1 MGDFEMINPFLFG
14 LRSEKTSL
22 EACADPAAGLAE
34 AEAQRARGK
43 AEHVEDRLDRLVL
56 VNMALWSLIQEKTG
70 LSEQDLMDRV
80 QQVDL
85 ADGQLDGKARKPL
98 AKCPDCDRVMSPRH
112 KRCLY
117 CGADRL
123 DYSAVDSA
131 R

>member
-1 MGDFEMINPFLFG
+1 MVNPFFFG
-14 LRSEKTSL
+14 LAASGIPQNDSETAMSGV
-22 EACADPAAGLAE
+22 AAGGSERAVNEVSHLA
-34 AEAQRARGK
+34 
-43 AEHVEDRLDRLVL
+43 DRLDRLVL
-56 VNMALWSLIQEKTG
+56 VNMAMWSLLQEKTG
-70 LSEQDLMDRV
+70 LTEQDLMDRV

-123 DYSAVDSA
+123 DYSAFDSA

>member
-1 MGDFEMINPFLFG
+1 MSNSFFFG
-14 LRSEKTSL
+14 LRPDSPCMAPS
-22 EACADPAAGLAE
+22 ADPAAGLAE
-34 AEAQRARGK
+34 AEAQRARGT
-43 AEHVEDRLDRLVL
+43 AEHVEDRMDRLVL

-70 LSEQDLMDRV
+70 LTEQNLMDRV

-117 CGADRL
+117 CGAERL
-123 DYSAVDSA
+123 DYSAFDSA

>member
-1 MGDFEMINPFLFG
+1 MLNPFLSGMLASGPFSTHG
-14 LRSEKTSL
+14 TSETAMSGV
-22 EACADPAAGLAE
+22 APGGAE
-34 AEAQRARGK
+34 RAVDEVRQL
-43 AEHVEDRLDRLVL
+43 EDRMDRLVL
-56 VNMALWSLIQEKTG
+56 VNMALWSLLQEKMG
-70 LSEQDLMDRV
+70 LTEKDLMDRV

-123 DYSAVDSA
+123 DYSAFDSS

>member
-1 MGDFEMINPFLFG
+1 MINSFFFG
-14 LRSEKTSL
+14 LGSEKTSL

-34 AEAQRARGK
+34 AEAQRARGT

-56 VNMALWSLIQEKTG
+56 VNMALWSLLREKTG
-70 LSEQDLMDRV
+70 LTEQDLMDRV

-85 ADGQLDGKARKPL
+85 SDGQLDGKARKPL

-117 CGADRL
+117 CGAERL
-123 DYSAVDSA
+123 DYSAFDSA

>member
-1 MGDFEMINPFLFG
+1 MMNPILSGMLASGPFSPRG
-14 LRSEKTSL
+14 TSETAMSGV
-22 EACADPAAGLAE
+22 AAGGSE
-34 AEAQRARGK
+34 RALDEVRQL
-43 AEHVEDRLDRLVL
+43 EDRLDRLVL
-56 VNMALWSLIQEKTG
+56 ANMALWSLLQEKMG
-70 LSEQDLMDRV
+70 LTEKDLMDRV

-117 CGADRL
+117 CGAERL
-123 DYSAVDSA
+123 DYSAFDSA

>member
-1 MGDFEMINPFLFG
+1 MVNPFFFDLAASDIARNG
-14 LRSEKTSL
+14 SAQAMDGVIEGGSERAVNEVSH
-22 EACADPAAGLAE
+22 LAE
-34 AEAQRARGK
+34 
-43 AEHVEDRLDRLVL
+43 RLDRLVL
-56 VNMALWSLIQEKTG
+56 VNMALWSLLQEKTG
-70 LSEQDLMDRV
+70 LTEQDLMDRV

-98 AKCPDCDRVMSPRH
+98 ARCPKCDRVMSPRH

-123 DYSAVDSA
+123 DYSAFDSA

>member
-1 MGDFEMINPFLFG
+1 MMNPFLSG
-14 LRSEKTSL
+14 MLASGPYSPHGTSETALSGV
-22 EACADPAAGLAE
+22 EAGRAE
-34 AEAQRARGK
+34 RAVDEVRQL
-43 AEHVEDRLDRLVL
+43 EDRMDRLVL
-56 VNMALWSLIQEKTG
+56 VNMALWSLLQEKTG
-70 LSEQDLMDRV
+70 LTEKDLMDRV

-98 AKCPDCDRVMSPRH
+98 ARCPDCDRVMSPRH

-123 DYSAVDSA
+123 DYSAFDSA